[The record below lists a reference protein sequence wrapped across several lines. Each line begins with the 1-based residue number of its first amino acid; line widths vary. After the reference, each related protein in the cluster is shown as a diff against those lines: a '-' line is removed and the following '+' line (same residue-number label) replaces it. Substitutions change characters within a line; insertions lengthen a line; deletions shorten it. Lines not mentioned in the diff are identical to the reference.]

1 MRDNTAASVSAPL
14 ITEKRKMI
22 NWIGGWKAALRRK
35 KKKGVHND
43 TRNRI
48 IKIEDSSE
56 KC

>member
-1 MRDNTAASVSAPL
+1 
-14 ITEKRKMI
+14 MI

-48 IKIEDSSE
+48 IKIEDSSQ